1 MAVSSHFRGT
11 ALLARERRY
20 TRKIRNPLINSPPG
34 KYCLV
39 AAIANVAGH
48 IAGEREK
55 PNRKAATEPHGC
67 CARAASN
74 RGHAKPTPRAVK
86 NFPN

>member
-55 PNRKAATEPHGC
+55 TQSKSREQSRMAV
-67 CARAASN
+67 ARAASN
-74 RGHAKPTPRAVK
+74 RRHAKPTPRAVK
-86 NFPN
+86 NFPD